1 MRRALR
7 VAEPCS
13 ESWEGMVGSDGRRF
27 CGCCEKHVHSLSDL
41 TAAEAERLIASA
53 PPHSLCV
60 RFEEEADGTIRFKR
74 EEAESPRPRAHPVVH
89 AAAVASLLVAGCG
102 RADPAEPLEA
112 QALPQAAKT
121 AEAEAEVK
129 ANANANAALPSPSG
143 GPALTDPDA
152 GAACSDPKGAP
163 SGLGA
168 ASKLFPKKDPPP
180 ARVTMGC
187 LCEPGDALCSCL

>member
-27 CGCCEKHVHSLSDL
+27 CGRCEKNVHALSEL

-60 RFEEEADGTIRFKR
+60 RFEEEADGSIRFKR
-74 EEAESPRPRAHPVVH
+74 EETESPRARAHPMVH
-89 AAAVASLLVAGCG
+89 AAAVASMLVAGCG
-102 RADPAEPLEA
+102 RPDPAEKLDAP
-112 QALPQAAKT
+112 ALPQAST
-121 AEAEAEVK
+121 AGAEV
-129 ANANANAALPSPSG
+129 NANAPLPPPSIAPG
-143 GPALTDPDA
+143 GQALTDPDA
-152 GAACSDPKGAP
+152 GAACADPKEATT
-163 SGLGA
+163 GLGA
-168 ASKLFPKKDPPP
+168 SSKLLPRKKPPP

-187 LCEPGDALCSCL
+187 LCKPGDALCSCL

>member
-7 VAEPCS
+7 VAEPCT

-27 CGCCEKHVHSLSDL
+27 CGRCEKHVHSLSEL

-60 RFEEEADGTIRFKR
+60 RFEEEADGTIRYKR
-74 EEAESPRPRAHPVVH
+74 DRAHPMVH

-102 RADPAEPLEA
+102 RADPAEPLDA
-112 QALPQAAKT
+112 QALPQAANT
-121 AEAEAEVK
+121 AEAEVK
-129 ANANANAALPSPSG
+129 ANG
-143 GPALTDPDA
+143 ALTDPDA
-152 GAACSDPKGAP
+152 GAACADPKGAP
-163 SGLGA
+163 LTPAGLGA
-168 ASKLFPKKDPPP
+168 GSKLLPKKDPPP

-187 LCEPGDALCSCL
+187 VCEPGDTLCACL